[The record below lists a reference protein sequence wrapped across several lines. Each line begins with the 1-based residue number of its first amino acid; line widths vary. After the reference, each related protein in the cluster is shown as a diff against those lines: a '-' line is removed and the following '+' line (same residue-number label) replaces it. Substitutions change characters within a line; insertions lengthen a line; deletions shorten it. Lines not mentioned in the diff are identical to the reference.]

1 MTWGSFG
8 IVHITTLF
16 ISAGII
22 VGLYFILKKLPSAAQ
37 TAVLGVLSFS
47 GVAAIIF
54 NLTTWNSPIE
64 YLPFHLCSLSAI
76 ILPIAVF
83 TKSRV
88 LNNLLLLWSFGSLA
102 ALVVNTAQ
110 ANFEIFSLTFAFYY
124 FPHTFE
130 VGIPLLMFML
140 GHAKRDMRCIASTLL
155 ITLAAYTG
163 VHLINLILNTH
174 CLQNGI
180 IDTSGAPIQVNYM
193 YSIRPEN
200 PVLQFFYDLIPHRFF
215 YMLPALPMVLLYLG
229 GVYFDQ
235 LSSHRRRLAQ
245 TEKAHILRKR

>member
-8 IVHITTLF
+8 IVHITTLL

-22 VGLYFILKKLPSAAQ
+22 AGLYFILKKLPTAAQ
-37 TAVLGVLSFS
+37 TAVLGTLSLS
-47 GVAAIIF
+47 GVAAIVF

-88 LNNLLLLWSFGSLA
+88 LNNLLLLWSFGSFA

-110 ANFEIFSLTFAFYY
+110 SNFEIFSLTFAFYY

-140 GHAKRDMRCIASTLL
+140 GHAERDKRCIASTLI

-163 VHLINLILNTH
+163 VHLINVILNEH
-174 CLQNGI
+174 CVQNGI
-180 IDTSGAPIQVNYM
+180 IDASGALIQVNYM

-200 PVLQFFYDLIPHRFF
+200 PVLQFFYSLIPHRFF
-215 YMLPALPMVLLYLG
+215 YMLLALPLVLLYLG
-229 GVYFDQ
+229 GVYSDQ
-235 LSSHRRRLAQ
+235 LFAHRTLHAP
-245 TEKAHILRKR
+245 TAKDHIERQ